1 MLFNSY
7 EFIFLFLPLSCIVFF
22 VIASRAG
29 TFPALIWLSAC
40 SVYFYSSWRL
50 ENLWL
55 LVFSICVNYALALY
69 VSGARQSRFVSRYV
83 IFVFAIAVNLLIL
96 GYYKYS
102 GFVASSIGVVFD
114 IPVSIDS
121 PLLPLAISFY
131 TFTQIAYQVDSYR
144 QGNVDRSFINYFL
157 FVTYYPHL
165 IAGPIVHHSE
175 LMPQFTFKSVYR
187 PHLANICVGLSL
199 FILGLFK
206 KVCIADTLAPFSDAV
221 FAAATGGATISFFE
235 AWGGA
240 LSYTFQ
246 IYFDFSG
253 YSDMAMGS
261 AALLGIWLPI
271 NFFSPYRALS
281 IVEFWRRWH
290 ITLSRFLRDYLYISL
305 GGNRQGPSRRYVN
318 LMLTMILG
326 GLWHGA
332 GWTFVVWGALHGAFL
347 VANHAWHALVSG
359 LRLALPIPKYLSAT
373 LSWLITFLAVVVAW
387 VFFRAESFAA
397 ALAMLEGMAGLH
409 GAVLDERLGRYLQ
422 FLDLFVEFG
431 GRGIG
436 SFGSAWGL
444 VAIAVSLAISLFP
457 YTSWQ
462 FVGYRWHALESH
474 SLAVPELTVD
484 APMLRSR
491 MLGVCWGLFIGI
503 LFILSVSRLTRVN
516 QFVYFN
522 F

>member
-7 EFIFLFLPLSCIVFF
+7 EFIFVFLPVSCIGFF

-29 TFPALIWLSAC
+29 AFPALLWLAAC

-50 ENLWL
+50 ENLWIL
-55 LVFSICVNYALALY
+55 IFSICINYTLSLY
-69 VSGARQSRFVSRYV
+69 VSGARQSRFVSKYV

-96 GYYKYS
+96 GYYKYYE
-102 GFVASSIGVVFD
+102 FILSSIGVIFD
-114 IPVSIDS
+114 ISISADS

-144 QGNVDRSFINYFL
+144 QGNVDRNFTNYFL

-175 LMPQFTFKSVYR
+175 LMPQFTFQSVYK
-187 PHLANICVGLSL
+187 PNLANICVGLSL

-206 KVCIADTLAPFSDAV
+206 KVCIADTLAPFSDTV
-221 FAAATGGATISFFE
+221 FAAATGGATLSFFE

-271 NFFSPYRALS
+271 NFYSPYRALS

-305 GGNRQGPSRRYVN
+305 GGNRKGPNRRYVN

-332 GWTFVVWGALHGAFL
+332 GWTFVAWGTLHGAFL
-347 VANHAWHALVSG
+347 VANHAWHALVSR
-359 LRLALPIPKYLSAT
+359 LRWALPIPKYLST
-373 LSWLITFLAVVVAW
+373 SLSWLTTFLAVVMAW
-387 VFFRAESFAA
+387 VFFRAESFGA
-397 ALAMLEGMAGLH
+397 ALAMLEGMVGLH

-422 FLDLFVEFG
+422 FLDPFVEFA

-444 VAIAVSLAISLFP
+444 ALLAISLAIVLFP

-462 FVGYRWHALESH
+462 FVGYRWHSIESR

-484 APMLRSR
+484 APMLRDR
-491 MLGVCWGLFIGI
+491 LFGLLWGLFIGL